1 MVESEPPLKDS
12 PDAVLHYGV
21 DMTDKKVGRPSKQ
34 ELASTKE
41 LSKREQSAALREF
54 RSRLLLNPKSEKL
67 IEKLF
72 ATAFDDESKQQGLAM
87 KLLAD
92 RLMPVAGFTSDGK
105 QQNQVQISITGIG
118 TGTEPSPGVTIS
130 GSSGEIEDGDV

>member
-1 MVESEPPLKDS
+1 MS
-12 PDAVLHYGV
+12 
-21 DMTDKKVGRPSKQ
+21 DKKIGRPSAKD
-34 ELASTKE
+34 LAKTGE
-41 LSKREQSAALREF
+41 MTKREQSAALREF

-72 ATAFDDESKQQGLAM
+72 ATAFEDDHKQQGLAM

-92 RLMPVAGFTSDGK
+92 RLMPVAGFTADGK

-118 TGTEPSPGVTIS
+118 TPDEPSPGVTIS
-130 GSSGEIEDGDV
+130 GTSGEVEDVD

>member
-1 MVESEPPLKDS
+1 
-12 PDAVLHYGV
+12 
-21 DMTDKKVGRPSKQ
+21 MTDKKVGRPSKQ

-72 ATAFDDESKQQGLAM
+72 TTAFDDESKQQGLAM

-118 TGTEPSPGVTIS
+118 TGNEPSPGLTII
-130 GSSGEIEDGDV
+130 GTSGEVEDDD